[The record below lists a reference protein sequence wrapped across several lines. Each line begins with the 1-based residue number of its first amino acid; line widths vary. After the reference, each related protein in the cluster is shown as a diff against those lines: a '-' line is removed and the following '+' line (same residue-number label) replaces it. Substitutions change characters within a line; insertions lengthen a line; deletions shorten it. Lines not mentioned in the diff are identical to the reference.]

1 VTSGGVTA
9 VGGVLMGGLFG
20 KAKNKPLTLEEA
32 LARTK
37 EVRVNDLFKQ
47 FKDLIGYLNTNIIE
61 ITDMTKEN
69 QVDESFKSKDGGKGM
84 QKKEGGF
91 TEKFGKLILGGT
103 TKSAVKNEDAS
114 NSSGFRRAPAHIPE
128 EEIKVLREK
137 EDLADMNQKLFK
149 DKYLKFLTYND

>member
-9 VGGVLMGGLFG
+9 AGGVLMGGLFN
-20 KAKNKPLTLEEA
+20 KSKNRPLTLEEA

-69 QVDESFKSKDGGKGM
+69 
-84 QKKEGGF
+84 
-91 TEKFGKLILGGT
+91 
-103 TKSAVKNEDAS
+103 
-114 NSSGFRRAPAHIPE
+114 
-128 EEIKVLREK
+128 
-137 EDLADMNQKLFK
+137 
-149 DKYLKFLTYND
+149 